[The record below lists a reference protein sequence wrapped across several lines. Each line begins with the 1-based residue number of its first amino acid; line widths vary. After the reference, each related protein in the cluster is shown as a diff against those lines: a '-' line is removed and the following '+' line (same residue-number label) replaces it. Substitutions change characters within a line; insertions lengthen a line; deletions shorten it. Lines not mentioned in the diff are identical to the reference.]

1 MAADIF
7 NKNKTVRQ
15 FYALLLPFAPT
26 FEDKKAMI
34 KLDKNLIFKR
44 LYKNESYNNLKM
56 NNLISDIYQLL
67 CNFLAHE
74 NFQRSQQFSN
84 LYLMDELYQKGL
96 YKNVEQEARKFEQK
110 QVKSTI
116 RDADFY
122 YDK

>member
-1 MAADIF
+1 MLCF
-7 NKNKTVRQ
+7 CLSLR
-15 FYALLLPFAPT
+15 LLRI
-26 FEDKKAMI
+26 KKQW
-34 KLDKNLIFKR
+34 LNL
-44 LYKNESYNNLKM
+44 M

-74 NFQRSQQFSN
+74 NFQQSQQFSN
-84 LYLMDELYQKGL
+84 LCLMYELYQKGL